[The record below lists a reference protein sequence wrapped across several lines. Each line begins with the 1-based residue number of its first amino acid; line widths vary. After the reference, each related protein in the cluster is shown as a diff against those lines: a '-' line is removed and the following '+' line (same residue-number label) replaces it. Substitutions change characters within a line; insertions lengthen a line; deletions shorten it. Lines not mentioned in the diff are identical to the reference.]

1 MVTQIVANDRSGLLR
16 DITTIL
22 ANEKVNVLVLISRS
36 DMKQQLATIEVDMEI
51 FDQDSLNRILNKIK
65 QLPDVIEAKRFQ
77 S

>member
-1 MVTQIVANDRSGLLR
+1 
-16 DITTIL
+16 
-22 ANEKVNVLVLISRS
+22 
-36 DMKQQLATIEVDMEI
+36 MEI